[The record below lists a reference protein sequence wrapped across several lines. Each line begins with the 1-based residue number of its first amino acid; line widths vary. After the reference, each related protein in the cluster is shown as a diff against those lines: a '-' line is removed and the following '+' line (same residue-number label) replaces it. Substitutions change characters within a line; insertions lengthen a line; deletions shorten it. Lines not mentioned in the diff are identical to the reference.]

1 VAPPASQPCHVEPLG
16 KRDDRRAFSCGNE
29 LIDRYLNQQATQDAS
44 RHVAAP
50 FVAVPNEGDTTI
62 LGYYTLSA
70 FAIDLGTLPHSMSK
84 KLPYYSLVPATLL
97 GRLAV
102 DRRHQGRGLGGLLL
116 LDALHRAC
124 LQSSQIASAA
134 FVVHAI
140 DDHAF
145 RFYRHF
151 DFTPFPERPNHLFL
165 PMATIASLF

>member
-1 VAPPASQPCHVEPLG
+1 LASSFP
-16 KRDDRRAFSCGNE
+16 
-29 LIDRYLNQQATQDAS
+29 QAGCWS
-44 RHVAAP
+44 VAAP
-50 FVAVPNEGDTTI
+50 FVAVSREGDPSI

-70 FAIDLGTLPHSMSK
+70 YVIDLGGLPESTSSKLPHY
-84 KLPYYSLVPATLL
+84 PLVPATLL

-102 DRRHQGRGLGGLLL
+102 DRRRQGRGLGEFLLM
-116 LDALHRAC
+116 DALHRAY

-140 DDHAF
+140 DDAAF

-151 DFTPFPERPNHLFL
+151 EFTPFPEQRNHLFL